1 MLVYIKIPNANAHDD
16 SLLAEQS
23 SLDVPLSAESAALYE
38 IQLVAFN
45 GNGDSPENRRL
56 VSLTKGGNGSTGM
69 TFELSLRSMEHVAA
83 V

>member
-1 MLVYIKIPNANAHDD
+1 MLMLMMT
-16 SLLAEQS
+16 SLAEQS

-45 GNGDSPENRRL
+45 GNGDSPVNQRL
-56 VSLTKGGNGSTGM
+56 VSLTKGGLASTGM
-69 TFELSLRSMEHVAA
+69 TFDLSQRSIEHVAA